1 MLSEKLQSEIDVL
14 PDEASLAEACLALK
28 QQRKKLLD
36 EKIAGLSDYPV
47 IEPVDGAGVPTEVSR
62 ERAAQSLRSGT
73 HRLVH
78 P

>member
-1 MLSEKLQSEIDVL
+1 MLDSKLQDAIDAL
-14 PDEASLAEACLALK
+14 PDEASIAEACLALK
-28 QQRKKLLD
+28 QQRKKLLG
-36 EKIAGLSDYPV
+36 EKIAGLSEYPV
-47 IEPVDGAGVPTEVSR
+47 IEPLAGGAPTEVSR